1 MKRFAALGSR
11 RRSHKE
17 KLVRGIRV
25 IRSRR
30 LLLAVFGTGA
40 LAAASTAGIASA
52 GTLSAAGS
60 IAPDAVF
67 NVKNFGATGN
77 GSTNDAAAIQKAVD
91 AAGAAR
97 GGTGEFP
104 SGTSK
109 TRHTIPPHDNITVTL
124 DNGST
129 PTRTP
134 TRYDAP

>member
-91 AAGAAR
+91 AAGAAG
-97 GGTGEFP
+97 GGTVEIP
-104 SGTSK
+104 ARTHK
-109 TRHTIPPHDNITVTL
+109 TRHTHHPPPKKPLTF
-124 DNGST
+124 
-129 PTRTP
+129 
-134 TRYDAP
+134 